1 MDTQKSGGI
10 VLNRRSLSIALM
22 VAGLILAIIS
32 LVTQAGAMALIGS
45 LAVVVVGFL
54 FYRRSR

>member
-22 VAGLILAIIS
+22 VVGLILAIIS